1 MMLIWAQGKCEGRGD
16 TFRQP
21 DVLQSVHVE
30 CADCGHKRIA
40 CHKCRGEGCPACGG
54 RLLDAWARADRDL
67 PGQGVMF

>member
-1 MMLIWAQGKCEGRGD
+1 MLILAQGKCEACGE

-30 CADCGHKRIA
+30 CADCGRGRSL
-40 CHKCRGEGCPACGG
+40 CRKCKSEGCPACGG
-54 RLLDAWARADRDL
+54 HLLDAWERADRDL